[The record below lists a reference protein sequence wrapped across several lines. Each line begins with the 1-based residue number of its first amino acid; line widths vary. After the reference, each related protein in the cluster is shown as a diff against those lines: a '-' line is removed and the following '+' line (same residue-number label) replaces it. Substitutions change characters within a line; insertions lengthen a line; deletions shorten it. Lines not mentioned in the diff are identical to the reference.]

1 MIDPNAMPQA
11 SGGIAGAMPQ
21 SMPQEAPAFEQK
33 GRSSPIGG
41 DLLKALAA
49 QKLLRDKQMAENQL
63 AMSQEADAN
72 TVVAKNEAELSQRSL
87 AEVSKGVSDVL
98 TKKNVDKQKNMQ
110 RMAQG
115 PRGRPPQGAA
125 MQVRPP
131 QGAATQVRPPQGAA
145 TRTAGIANNPRP
157 NMAMMAQG
165 GIVGFAEGQ
174 TVDAKIAAI
183 KNSTTMSEEQKNA
196 AIKQLYATEA
206 EGQAEG
212 LKGTRNFLNQNLN
225 PDMLAGDAIGLGE
238 KLVGG
243 GANLLASGANLAN
256 MPGIGAALSR
266 FGDKRSKVGQKYI
279 DQGYYGGITNAGFD
293 APNEVAAAPVT
304 APQAGVGTSSG
315 GKERATSQTGGLPS
329 VAPAPAVASTE
340 SLPTY
345 NDKMRNIERALGAR
359 GLGGYSAAIQQ
370 LEDNEA
376 AQETASRKVDV
387 NEQVAKST
395 SRYQDMIV
403 AERGTSNASKLL
415 QKYGA
420 ELSATINADP
430 AVQQARATLDEAIG
444 NEKGVEEAQEI
455 LTTAQR
461 SAYDR
466 FENSE
471 AGKAILAEIA
481 GLQKAI
487 EKYEGMISGSTGN
500 DGFGKLTVE

>member
-63 AMSQEADAN
+63 AISQEADAN
-72 TVVAKNEAELSQRSL
+72 TVVAKNEAELSKRSL

-125 MQVRPP
+125 
-131 QGAATQVRPPQGAA
+131 TQVRPPQGAG
-145 TRTAGIANNPRP
+145 TQTAGIANNPRP

-256 MPGIGAALSR
+256 MPGIGAALSS

-279 DQGYYGGITNAGFD
+279 DQGFYGGITNAGFD

-304 APQAGVGTSSG
+304 TAPEGPAF
-315 GKERATSQTGGLPS
+315 EQTGRGTPPVVPS

-340 SLPTY
+340 GLPTY

-403 AERGTSNASKLL
+403 AERGTNNASKLL

-430 AVQQARATLDEAIG
+430 AVQQARSTLADAVDD
-444 NEKGVEEAQEI
+444 EKGVKEAQEI
-455 LTTAQR
+455 LTAAQR

-481 GLQKAI
+481 GLEKAI
-487 EKYEGMISGSTGN
+487 KKYDGMISGSTGN
-500 DGFGKLTVE
+500 DGYTIRPKG

>member
-63 AMSQEADAN
+63 AISQEADAN
-72 TVVAKNEAELSQRSL
+72 TVVAKNEAELSKRSL

-125 MQVRPP
+125 
-131 QGAATQVRPPQGAA
+131 TQVRPPQV
-145 TRTAGIANNPRP
+145 AGIANNPRP

-279 DQGYYGGITNAGFD
+279 DQGFYGGITNAGFD
-293 APNEVAAAPVT
+293 APNEEVAAPVT
-304 APQAGVGTSSG
+304 TAPEGPAF
-315 GKERATSQTGGLPS
+315 EQTGRGTPPVVPS

-340 SLPTY
+340 GLPTY

-403 AERGTSNASKLL
+403 AERGTNNASKLL

-430 AVQQARATLDEAIG
+430 AVQQARATLEEAIG
-444 NEKGVEEAQEI
+444 NEKGVKEAQEI
-455 LTTAQR
+455 LTAAQR

-471 AGKAILAEIA
+471 AGKAILAEMD
-481 GLQKAI
+481 GLKKAI
-487 EKYEGMISGSTGN
+487 EKYEGMFSGTTSN
-500 DGFGKLTVE
+500 DGYTIRPKG

>member
-21 SMPQEAPAFEQK
+21 ASGGQETPAFEQK

-72 TVVAKNEAELSQRSL
+72 TVVAKNEAELSKRSL

-115 PRGRPPQGAA
+115 PRGRPS
-125 MQVRPP
+125 
-131 QGAATQVRPPQGAA
+131 QGAATQVRPPQGAG
-145 TRTAGIANNPRP
+145 TQTAGIANNPRP

-256 MPGIGAALSR
+256 MPGIGAALSS

-279 DQGYYGGITNAGFD
+279 DQGFYGGITNAGFD
-293 APNEVAAAPVT
+293 APNEEVAAPVT
-304 APQAGVGTSSG
+304 TAPEGPAF
-315 GKERATSQTGGLPS
+315 EQTGRGTPPVVPS
-329 VAPAPAVASTE
+329 VAPAVASTE
-340 SLPTY
+340 GLPTY

-444 NEKGVEEAQEI
+444 NEKGVKEAQEI
-455 LTTAQR
+455 LTAAQR

-481 GLQKAI
+481 GLKKAI
-487 EKYEGMISGSTGN
+487 EKYDGMFSGSTQS
-500 DGFGKLTVE
+500 DTVTAALEAIK

>member
-21 SMPQEAPAFEQK
+21 ASGGQETPAFEQK

-72 TVVAKNEAELSQRSL
+72 TVVAKNEAELSKRSL

-125 MQVRPP
+125 
-131 QGAATQVRPPQGAA
+131 TQVRPPQGAG
-145 TRTAGIANNPRP
+145 TQTAGIANNPRP

-256 MPGIGAALSR
+256 MPGIGAALSS

-279 DQGYYGGITNAGFD
+279 DQGFYGGITNAGFD
-293 APNEVAAAPVT
+293 APNEEVAAPVT
-304 APQAGVGTSSG
+304 TAPEGPAF
-315 GKERATSQTGGLPS
+315 EQTGRGTPPVVPS

-340 SLPTY
+340 GLPTY

-403 AERGTSNASKLL
+403 AERGTNNASKLL

-430 AVQQARATLDEAIG
+430 AVQQARATLEEAIG
-444 NEKGVEEAQEI
+444 NEKGVKEAQEI
-455 LTTAQR
+455 LTAAQR

-481 GLQKAI
+481 GLEKAI
-487 EKYEGMISGSTGN
+487 KKYDGMISGSTQS
-500 DGFGKLTVE
+500 DTVTAALEAIK

>member
-1 MIDPNAMPQA
+1 MAINPMDAQGGGGITQAMPQV
-11 SGGIAGAMPQ
+11 GGQQDPRRPQ
-21 SMPQEAPAFEQK
+21 GQ
-33 GRSSPIGG
+33 IGG

-63 AMSQEADAN
+63 AISQEADAN
-72 TVVAKNEAELSQRSL
+72 TVVAKNEAELSKRSL

-125 MQVRPP
+125 
-131 QGAATQVRPPQGAA
+131 TQVRPPQGAG
-145 TRTAGIANNPRP
+145 TQTAGIANNPRP

-256 MPGIGAALSR
+256 MPGIGAALSS

-279 DQGYYGGITNAGFD
+279 DQGFYGGITNAGFD
-293 APNEVAAAPVT
+293 APNEVAAATV
-304 APQAGVGTSSG
+304 
-315 GKERATSQTGGLPS
+315 ATPESNAKILQEEGRMQQGQTGGLPS

-340 SLPTY
+340 GLPTY

-403 AERGTSNASKLL
+403 AERGTNNASKLL

-430 AVQQARATLDEAIG
+430 AVQQARSTLADAVDD
-444 NEKGVEEAQEI
+444 EKGVKEAQEI
-455 LTTAQR
+455 LTAAQR

-481 GLQKAI
+481 GLEKAI
-487 EKYEGMISGSTGN
+487 KKYDGMISGSTGN
-500 DGFGKLTVE
+500 DGYTIRPKG

>member
-21 SMPQEAPAFEQK
+21 ASGGQETPAFEQK

-72 TVVAKNEAELSQRSL
+72 TVVAKNEAELSKRSL

-125 MQVRPP
+125 MQARPP
-131 QGAATQVRPPQGAA
+131 QGAGTQ
-145 TRTAGIANNPRP
+145 TAGIANNPRP

-279 DQGYYGGITNAGFD
+279 DQGFYGGITNAGFD
-293 APNEVAAAPVT
+293 APNEEVAAPVT
-304 APQAGVGTSSG
+304 TAPEGPAF
-315 GKERATSQTGGLPS
+315 EQTGRGTPPVVPS

-340 SLPTY
+340 GLPTY

-403 AERGTSNASKLL
+403 AERGTNNASKLL

-444 NEKGVEEAQEI
+444 NEKGVKEAQEI
-455 LTTAQR
+455 LTAAQR

-481 GLQKAI
+481 GLKKAI
-487 EKYEGMISGSTGN
+487 EKYDGMFSGTTQS
-500 DGFGKLTVE
+500 DTVTAALEAIK

>member
-72 TVVAKNEAELSQRSL
+72 TVVAKNEAELSKRSL

-279 DQGYYGGITNAGFD
+279 DQGFYGGITNAGFD
-293 APNEVAAAPVT
+293 APNEEVAAPVT
-304 APQAGVGTSSG
+304 TAPEGPAF
-315 GKERATSQTGGLPS
+315 EQTGRGTPPVVPS

-340 SLPTY
+340 GLPTY

-370 LEDNEA
+370 IEDNEV

-481 GLQKAI
+481 GLKKAI
-487 EKYEGMISGSTGN
+487 EKYDGMISGSTQS
-500 DGFGKLTVE
+500 DTVTAALEAIK

>member
-1 MIDPNAMPQA
+1 MIDPNAMPQ
-11 SGGIAGAMPQ
+11 GIAGAMPQ
-21 SMPQEAPAFEQK
+21 AGSNMPQEVDPRRPQGK
-33 GRSSPIGG
+33 IGG

-49 QKLLRDKQMAENQL
+49 QKLLRDKRMAENQL
-63 AMSQEADAN
+63 AMSQDADAN

-87 AEVSKGVSDVL
+87 GEVSKGVSDVL
-98 TKKNVDKQKNMQ
+98 TKKNADKQKNMQ

-115 PRGRPPQGAA
+115 PRGRPPQGA
-125 MQVRPP
+125 
-131 QGAATQVRPPQGAA
+131 GTQ
-145 TRTAGIANNPRP
+145 TAGIANNPRP

-206 EGQAEG
+206 QGQAEG
-212 LKGTRNFLNQNLN
+212 LGGVRSTLAKFS
-225 PDMLAGDAIGLGE
+225 PDRMAGAV
-238 KLVGG
+238 VGG
-243 GANLLASGANLAN
+243 AEYLQGGLSDLVASGANLMN
-256 MPGIGAALSR
+256 MPSVGAGAAKYADTRYAAGRDYL
-266 FGDKRSKVGQKYI
+266 DKGLLGRGINALVGEPDK
-279 DQGYYGGITNAGFD
+279 
-293 APNEVAAAPVT
+293 EVMAAPITT
-304 APQAGVGTSSG
+304 APEGPAF
-315 GKERATSQTGGLPS
+315 EQTGRGTPPVVPS

-340 SLPTY
+340 GLPTY

-370 LEDNEA
+370 IEDNEA

-395 SRYQDMIV
+395 SKYQDMIV
-403 AERGTSNASKLL
+403 AERGTNNASKLL

-420 ELSATINADP
+420 ELAATINADP
-430 AVQQARATLDEAIG
+430 AVQQAKITLDEAID
-444 NEKGVEEAQEI
+444 NKKGVKEAQEI
-455 LTTAQR
+455 LTAAQR

-471 AGKAILAEIA
+471 AGKAILAEMD
-481 GLQKAI
+481 GLKKAI
-487 EKYEGMISGSTGN
+487 EKYEGMFSGTTSN
-500 DGFGKLTVE
+500 DGYTIRPKG

>member
-21 SMPQEAPAFEQK
+21 ASGGQETPAFEQK

-63 AMSQEADAN
+63 AISQEADAN
-72 TVVAKNEAELSQRSL
+72 TVVAKNEAELSKRSL

-115 PRGRPPQGAA
+115 PRGRSPQGAA
-125 MQVRPP
+125 MQGRPP
-131 QGAATQVRPPQGAA
+131 QGAPQV
-145 TRTAGIANNPRP
+145 AGIANNPRP

-256 MPGIGAALSR
+256 MPGIGAALSS

-279 DQGYYGGITNAGFD
+279 DQGFYGGITNAGFD
-293 APNEVAAAPVT
+293 APNEVAAATV
-304 APQAGVGTSSG
+304 
-315 GKERATSQTGGLPS
+315 ATPESNAKILQEEGRMQQGQTGGLPS

-340 SLPTY
+340 GLPTY

-403 AERGTSNASKLL
+403 AERGTNNASKLL

-430 AVQQARATLDEAIG
+430 AVQQARATLEEAIG
-444 NEKGVEEAQEI
+444 NEKGVKEAQEI
-455 LTTAQR
+455 LTAAQR

-481 GLQKAI
+481 GLEKAI
-487 EKYEGMISGSTGN
+487 KKYDGMISGSTGN
-500 DGFGKLTVE
+500 DGYTIRPKG

>member
-72 TVVAKNEAELSQRSL
+72 TVVAKNEAELSKRSL

-115 PRGRPPQGAA
+115 PRGRPPQGA
-125 MQVRPP
+125 
-131 QGAATQVRPPQGAA
+131 GTQ
-145 TRTAGIANNPRP
+145 TAGIANNPRP

-279 DQGYYGGITNAGFD
+279 DQGFYGGITNAGFD
-293 APNEVAAAPVT
+293 APNEEVAAPVT
-304 APQAGVGTSSG
+304 TAPEGPAF
-315 GKERATSQTGGLPS
+315 EQTGRGTPPVVPS

-340 SLPTY
+340 GLPTY

-403 AERGTSNASKLL
+403 AERGTNNASKLL

-444 NEKGVEEAQEI
+444 NEKGVKEAQEI
-455 LTTAQR
+455 LTAAQR

-481 GLQKAI
+481 GLEKAI
-487 EKYEGMISGSTGN
+487 KKYDGMISGSTGN
-500 DGFGKLTVE
+500 DGYTIRPKG

>member
-1 MIDPNAMPQA
+1 MAINPMDAQGGGITQAMPQ
-11 SGGIAGAMPQ
+11 GMPQ
-21 SMPQEAPAFEQK
+21 AGGQQDPRRPQGQV
-33 GRSSPIGG
+33 GG

-49 QKLLRDKQMAENQL
+49 QKLLRDKQMAERQL
-63 AMSQEADAN
+63 TMAQEADAN
-72 TVVAKNEAELSQRSL
+72 TVVAKNETELSQRSL
-87 AEVSKGVSDVL
+87 DDVTKGVSGVL
-98 TKKNVDKQKNMQ
+98 TKKNADMQKNMK
-110 RMAQG
+110 RVASK
-115 PRGRPPQGAA
+115 
-125 MQVRPP
+125 
-131 QGAATQVRPPQGAA
+131 
-145 TRTAGIANNPRP
+145 GIANNPRQ
-157 NMAMMAQG
+157 NMQGMAQG

-174 TVDAKIAAI
+174 TVDAQIAAI
-183 KNSTTMSEEQKNA
+183 KNSTTMSEEQKAA

-206 EGQAEG
+206 QGQAEG

-329 VAPAPAVASTE
+329 VAPAPAVASVPEGE
-340 SLPTY
+340 SY
-345 NDKMRNIERALGAR
+345 NDKMKRMERALSVSGI
-359 GLGGYSAAIQQ
+359 GGYNRAAQQ

-376 AQETASRKVDV
+376 AQATANRKVDV
-387 NEQVAKST
+387 QEKTAELT
-395 SRYQDMIV
+395 GRYQDMIV
-403 AERGTSNASKLL
+403 AERGTKNAQALL

-420 ELSATINADP
+420 ELSATINQDP
-430 AVQQARATLDEAIG
+430 AVQKAKITLQTAIEDDKNVKEA
-444 NEKGVEEAQEI
+444 EEVLKQ
-455 LTTAQR
+455 AQR
-461 SAYDR
+461 SAMDR
-466 FENSE
+466 LKDTPF
-471 AGKAILAEIA
+471 GKNIEVQMKSLTE
-481 GLQKAI
+481 AI
-487 EKYEGMISGSTGN
+487 EKYEGMFSGTTGN

>member
-1 MIDPNAMPQA
+1 MAINPMDAQG
-11 SGGIAGAMPQ
+11 GGITGAMPQ
-21 SMPQEAPAFEQK
+21 GGGITQAGGGMPQGGEVDPRRPQ
-33 GRSSPIGG
+33 GQIGG

-49 QKLLRDKQMAENQL
+49 QKLLRDKQMAERQL
-63 AMSQEADAN
+63 TMSQEADAN
-72 TVVAKNEAELSQRSL
+72 TVVAKNEAELSERSL
-87 AEVSKGVSDVL
+87 AEVSKGVSGVL
-98 TKKNVDKQKNMQ
+98 TKKNIDKQKNMQ

-125 MQVRPP
+125 MQARPP
-131 QGAATQVRPPQGAA
+131 QGAGTQTV
-145 TRTAGIANNPRP
+145 GIANNPRP

-174 TVDAKIAAI
+174 TVDAQIAAI

-212 LKGTRNFLNQNLN
+212 LKGTRNFLSQNLN

-256 MPGIGAALSR
+256 MPGIGAALSS

-279 DQGYYGGITNAGFD
+279 DQGFYGGITNAGFD
-293 APNEVAAAPVT
+293 APTEVAAAPAT

-340 SLPTY
+340 GLPTY

-403 AERGTSNASKLL
+403 AERGTNNASKLL

-430 AVQQARATLDEAIG
+430 AVQQARSTLADAVDD
-444 NEKGVEEAQEI
+444 EKGVKEAQEI
-455 LTTAQR
+455 LRTAQK

-466 FENSE
+466 FESSE
-471 AGKAILAEIA
+471 AGKAILAEMA

-487 EKYEGMISGSTGN
+487 EKYEGMFSGTTGN

>member
-1 MIDPNAMPQA
+1 MIDPNAMSQ
-11 SGGIAGAMPQ
+11 GIAGAMPQ
-21 SMPQEAPAFEQK
+21 AGGGMPQEVDPRRPQGK
-33 GRSSPIGG
+33 IGG

-49 QKLLRDKQMAENQL
+49 QKLLRDKRMAENQL
-63 AMSQEADAN
+63 AMSQDADPQ

-87 AEVSKGVSDVL
+87 AEVSKGVSGVL
-98 TKKNVDKQKNMQ
+98 TKKNADKQKNMQ

-115 PRGRPPQGAA
+115 PKGRPPQGLAGARMAQAA
-125 MQVRPP
+125 A
-131 QGAATQVRPPQGAA
+131 QGG
-145 TRTAGIANNPRP
+145 PRR
-157 NMAMMAQG
+157 MAQG

-174 TVDAKIAAI
+174 TVDAQIAAI

-206 EGQAEG
+206 QGQAEG
-212 LKGTRNFLNQNLN
+212 LKATRNFLNQNLN

-279 DQGYYGGITNAGFD
+279 DQGFYGGITNAGFD
-293 APNEVAAAPVT
+293 APNEVMAAPITT
-304 APQAGVGTSSG
+304 APEGPAF
-315 GKERATSQTGGLPS
+315 EQTGRGTPPAVPS

-340 SLPTY
+340 GLPTY

-370 LEDNEA
+370 IEDNEA

-395 SRYQDMIV
+395 SKYQDMIV
-403 AERGTSNASKLL
+403 AERGTNNASKLL

-420 ELSATINADP
+420 ELAATINADP
-430 AVQQARATLDEAIG
+430 AVQQAKITLDEAID
-444 NEKGVEEAQEI
+444 NKKGVKEAQEI
-455 LTTAQR
+455 LTAAQR

-471 AGKAILAEIA
+471 AGKAILAEMD
-481 GLQKAI
+481 GLKKAI
-487 EKYEGMISGSTGN
+487 EKYEGMFSGTTSN

>member
-1 MIDPNAMPQA
+1 MTINPMDAP
-11 SGGIAGAMPQ
+11 SGGITGEMPRR
-21 SMPQEAPAFEQK
+21 PN
-33 GRSSPIGG
+33 GLIGG

-63 AMSQEADAN
+63 AISQEADAN
-72 TVVAKNEAELSQRSL
+72 TVVAKNEVELTKRSL
-87 AEVSKGVSDVL
+87 DEVSKGVSGVL
-98 TKKNVDKQKNMQ
+98 QNKQK
-110 RMAQG
+110 RAQSNLN
-115 PRGRPPQGAA
+115 R
-125 MQVRPP
+125 V
-131 QGAATQVRPPQGAA
+131 ATGK
-145 TRTAGIANNPRP
+145 GIANNPRP
-157 NMAMMAQG
+157 NMANMSMAQG

-183 KNSTTMSEEQKNA
+183 KNSTTMSEKQKA
-196 AIKQLYATEA
+196 VAIKQLYATEA
-206 EGQAEG
+206 EGQAKG
-212 LKGTRNFLNQNLN
+212 LEGTRNVLSQNLN
-225 PDMLAGDAIGLGE
+225 PAKLIGDGLGGINY
-238 KLVGG
+238 LIGG
-243 GANLLASGANLAN
+243 GADLLASGANLAN
-256 MPGIGAALSR
+256 MPKIGAGLAS
-266 FGDKRSKVGQKYI
+266 FADENYASGKKYI
-279 DQGYYGGITNAGFD
+279 DKGMFANTFLEGPD
-293 APNEVAAAPVT
+293 KEVAAAPVT
-304 APQAGVGTSSG
+304 TAPEGPAF
-315 GKERATSQTGGLPS
+315 EQTGRGTPPVVPS

-340 SLPTY
+340 GLPTY

-403 AERGTSNASKLL
+403 AERGTNNASKLL

-444 NEKGVEEAQEI
+444 NEKGVKEAQEI
-455 LTTAQR
+455 LTAAQR

-481 GLQKAI
+481 GLKKAI
-487 EKYEGMISGSTGN
+487 EKYDGMFSGSTQS
-500 DGFGKLTVE
+500 DTVTAALEAIK

>member
-72 TVVAKNEAELSQRSL
+72 TVVAKNEAELSKRSL

-125 MQVRPP
+125 MQARPP
-131 QGAATQVRPPQGAA
+131 QGAGTQ
-145 TRTAGIANNPRP
+145 TAGIANNPRP

-183 KNSTTMSEEQKNA
+183 KNSTTMSEEQKAA

-206 EGQAEG
+206 QGQAEG

-279 DQGYYGGITNAGFD
+279 DQGFYGGITNAGFD
-293 APNEVAAAPVT
+293 APNEEVAAPVT
-304 APQAGVGTSSG
+304 TAPEGPAF
-315 GKERATSQTGGLPS
+315 EQTGRGTPPVVPS

-340 SLPTY
+340 GLPTY

-403 AERGTSNASKLL
+403 AERGTNNASKLL

-430 AVQQARATLDEAIG
+430 AVQQARATLEEAIG
-444 NEKGVEEAQEI
+444 NEKGVKEAQEI
-455 LTTAQR
+455 LTAAQR

-481 GLQKAI
+481 GLEKAI
-487 EKYEGMISGSTGN
+487 KKYDGMISGSTGN
-500 DGFGKLTVE
+500 DGYTIRPKG

>member
-63 AMSQEADAN
+63 AISQEADAN
-72 TVVAKNEAELSQRSL
+72 TVVAKNEAELSKRSL

-125 MQVRPP
+125 
-131 QGAATQVRPPQGAA
+131 TQVRPPQGAG
-145 TRTAGIANNPRP
+145 TQTAGIANNPRP

-279 DQGYYGGITNAGFD
+279 DQGFYGGITNAGFD

-304 APQAGVGTSSG
+304 TAPEGPAF
-315 GKERATSQTGGLPS
+315 EQTGRGTPPVVPS

-340 SLPTY
+340 GLPTY

-403 AERGTSNASKLL
+403 AERGTNNASKLL

-430 AVQQARATLDEAIG
+430 AVQQARSTLADAVDD
-444 NEKGVEEAQEI
+444 EKGVKEAQEI
-455 LTTAQR
+455 LTAAQR

-481 GLQKAI
+481 GLEKAI
-487 EKYEGMISGSTGN
+487 KKYDGMISGSTGN
-500 DGFGKLTVE
+500 DGYTIRPKG

>member
-1 MIDPNAMPQA
+1 MAINPMDAQ
-11 SGGIAGAMPQ
+11 GGIAGAMPTAGGA
-21 SMPQEAPAFEQK
+21 MPQGMPQTVDPRRPQGTVGK
-33 GRSSPIGG
+33 
-41 DLLKALAA
+41 DLLDALVAA
-49 QKLLRDKQMAENQL
+49 KLLREKKMAQNELMLSMKNDPQ
-63 AMSQEADAN
+63 
-72 TVVAKNEAELSQRSL
+72 TVAEKNEAELQGL
-87 AEVSKGVSDVL
+87 TQQEITKGVSGIL
-98 TKKNVDKQKNMQ
+98 QNKQKKEQKNLQ
-110 RMAQG
+110 LAAKGQG
-115 PRGRPPQGAA
+115 QPRRGRSPQGAA
-125 MQVRPP
+125 MQARPP
-131 QGAATQVRPPQGAA
+131 QV
-145 TRTAGIANNPRP
+145 AGIANNPRP

-174 TVDAKIAAI
+174 TVDAQIAAI

-256 MPGIGAALSR
+256 MPGIGAALSS

-279 DQGYYGGITNAGFD
+279 DQGFYGGITNAGFD
-293 APNEVAAAPVT
+293 APTEVAAAPAT

-403 AERGTSNASKLL
+403 AERGTNNASKLL

-444 NEKGVEEAQEI
+444 NKKGVEEAQEI

>member
-72 TVVAKNEAELSQRSL
+72 TVVAKNEAELSKRSL

-125 MQVRPP
+125 TQARPP
-131 QGAATQVRPPQGAA
+131 QGAGTQ
-145 TRTAGIANNPRP
+145 TAGIANNPRP

-279 DQGYYGGITNAGFD
+279 DQGFYGGITNAGFD

-304 APQAGVGTSSG
+304 TAPEGPAF
-315 GKERATSQTGGLPS
+315 EQTGRGTPPVVPS

-340 SLPTY
+340 GLPTY

-403 AERGTSNASKLL
+403 AERGTNNASKLL

-430 AVQQARATLDEAIG
+430 AVQQARSTLADAVDD
-444 NEKGVEEAQEI
+444 EKGVKEAQEI
-455 LTTAQR
+455 LTAAQK
-461 SAYDR
+461 SAYNR
-466 FENSE
+466 FESSE

-481 GLQKAI
+481 GLEKAI
-487 EKYEGMISGSTGN
+487 KKYDGMISGSTGN
-500 DGFGKLTVE
+500 DGYTIRPKG

>member
-1 MIDPNAMPQA
+1 MAINPMDAQGGGGITQAMPQV
-11 SGGIAGAMPQ
+11 GGQQDPRRPQ
-21 SMPQEAPAFEQK
+21 GQ
-33 GRSSPIGG
+33 IGG

-63 AMSQEADAN
+63 AISQEADAN
-72 TVVAKNEAELSQRSL
+72 TVVAKNEAELSKRSL

-125 MQVRPP
+125 
-131 QGAATQVRPPQGAA
+131 TQVRPPQGAG
-145 TRTAGIANNPRP
+145 TQTAGIANNPRP

-279 DQGYYGGITNAGFD
+279 DQGFYGGITNAGFD

-304 APQAGVGTSSG
+304 TAPEGPAF
-315 GKERATSQTGGLPS
+315 EQTGRGTPPVVPS

-340 SLPTY
+340 GLPTY

-403 AERGTSNASKLL
+403 AERGTNNASKLL

-430 AVQQARATLDEAIG
+430 AVQQARSTLADAVDD
-444 NEKGVEEAQEI
+444 EKGVKEAQEI
-455 LTTAQR
+455 LTAAQR

-481 GLQKAI
+481 GLEKAI
-487 EKYEGMISGSTGN
+487 KKYDGMISGSTGN
-500 DGFGKLTVE
+500 DGYTIRPKG